1 MDGVRAL
8 AQGTQS
14 QSCPN
19 ESWSCQ
25 GLTMACT
32 SDKEVDRV
40 VRGLSLNS
48 RLNPGSLGIVERP
61 YRNRSGIPV
70 CTVIV

>member
-1 MDGVRAL
+1 MADVRAL

-25 GLTMACT
+25 RLTMACI
-32 SDKEVDRV
+32 SDEEVDRE
-40 VRGLSLNS
+40 VRKLSLNS
-48 RLNPGSLGIVERP
+48 RLNPGSLGLVEHP
-61 YRNRSGIPV
+61 
-70 CTVIV
+70 